1 MVTALV
7 KAVKSNLQIVWMS
20 KEEAKAAIQLAVK
33 KELIEKVKIE
43 ELNGIL
49 AEIIEQA
56 EGQF

>member
-1 MVTALV
+1 
-7 KAVKSNLQIVWMS
+7 MS
-20 KEEAKAAIQLAVK
+20 KEDAKAAIQLAVK